1 MFKFNSQITKLKNKA
16 NMTEYTIQI
25 ATDSYEQYKFIQDMA
40 RECVDGKHKE
50 IKNGKTDWTRAYSED
65 FAPDDFNKFERL
77 PSDLKLTTSF
87 PIAEACKTCPNH
99 PSNGGSGNCNC
110 TLGTPKVTC

>member
-1 MFKFNSQITKLKNKA
+1 MFKFNSQITKLKDKT

-50 IKNGKTDWTRAYSED
+50 IKNGRID
-65 FAPDDFNKFERL
+65 
-77 PSDLKLTTSF
+77 
-87 PIAEACKTCPNH
+87 
-99 PSNGGSGNCNC
+99 
-110 TLGTPKVTC
+110 

>member
-1 MFKFNSQITKLKNKA
+1 MFKFNSQITKLKDKT

-25 ATDSYEQYKFIQDMA
+25 ATDNYEQYKFIQDMA

-50 IKNGKTDWTRAYSED
+50 IKNGKIDWTRAYSED
-65 FAPDDFNKFERL
+65 FAPDDFNNL
-77 PSDLKLTTSF
+77 SSDLKPTTSF
-87 PIAEACKTCPNH
+87 PIAEACKTCPVN

-110 TLGTPKVTC
+110 TLGTLEVTC